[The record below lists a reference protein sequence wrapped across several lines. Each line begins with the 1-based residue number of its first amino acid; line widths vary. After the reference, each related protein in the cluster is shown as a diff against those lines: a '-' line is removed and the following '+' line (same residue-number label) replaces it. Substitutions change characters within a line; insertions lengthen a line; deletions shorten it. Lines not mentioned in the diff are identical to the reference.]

1 MVGADADP
9 PTAHGRCWVTV
20 EQLGMWPLD
29 HGCCSFIPRVENK
42 KRFLQMPLRKAIFTC
57 FFRSYRDL
65 CKYIY
70 HTIEYNSLKKN
81 ASVFPAL
88 CPNTQHLLVIRQ
100 KYLHQ
105 NQPSFSQIH
114 RTLLRTPPAPRFPTR
129 NSTLQPSPCQG
140 RPLLTPL
147 KNRTHNVIVII
158 MFIMLIMF
166 IMFIIVLLLSLLKH
180 KCRTNIC
187 GIRC

>member
-1 MVGADADP
+1 MVHVCSRSMVGLILTSMVGLQVWWLRSMVGADADP
-9 PTAHGRCWVTV
+9 PTAHGRCWVTA

-70 HTIEYNSLKKN
+70 LTIEYNSLRKKT
-81 ASVFPAL
+81 ASVFPTL

-105 NQPSFSQIH
+105 NQVVCEPTKFQSN
-114 RTLLRTPPAPRFPTR
+114 TPNPPANP
-129 NSTLQPSPCQG
+129 PCA
-140 RPLLTPL
+140 
-147 KNRTHNVIVII
+147 
-158 MFIMLIMF
+158 
-166 IMFIIVLLLSLLKH
+166 
-180 KCRTNIC
+180 
-187 GIRC
+187 